1 MNASAECR
9 SRRAGGGVDLR
20 LLSTCVKLEGGVVVL
35 DLPLNGADCGLARA
49 PLKLYRSRSE
59 PRASSSQ
66 MKADRWLFP
75 GPGVSHEVS
84 MFIMVILIVVLTAA
98 LFWRIMSQRRI
109 PSTSKSPEPSVT
121 REHAADHFN
130 ACDVKSSSSP
140 NECDPLWELLS
151 QSGNTISY
159 LLIINF
165 T

>member
-1 MNASAECR
+1 MA
-9 SRRAGGGVDLR
+9 
-20 LLSTCVKLEGGVVVL
+20 VL

-49 PLKLYRSRSE
+49 PPKLRRSRSE

-75 GPGVSHEVS
+75 GPAVSHEVS
-84 MFIMVILIVVLTAA
+84 MFIMVILMVVLTAA

-109 PSTSKSPEPSVT
+109 PITSKSPEPSVM
-121 REHAADHFN
+121 REQHAADHFN
-130 ACDVKSSSSP
+130 AYDVKSGSSP
-140 NECDPLWELLS
+140 SERDPLWELLS
-151 QSGNTISY
+151 LSGNTISY